1 MNFLEKLDYL
11 IKNGWEDKKK
21 FAEECG
27 IPYRTIVNWKNSGY
41 KNMSVTTFRDLCH
54 FLGVTMDS
62 MAYDDKEI
70 EYVSALDDPSR
81 FGSGFWNLE
90 EFLSM

>member
-27 IPYRTIVNWKNSGY
+27 IPYRTIVNWKNRLTNY
-41 KNMSVTTFRDLCH
+41 
-54 FLGVTMDS
+54 
-62 MAYDDKEI
+62 
-70 EYVSALDDPSR
+70 
-81 FGSGFWNLE
+81 
-90 EFLSM
+90 